1 MRIIR
6 EDQIGAFLDRLNKRA
21 SSSEREDTVQKTV
34 HTILNDV
41 RRHGDNALRRYT
53 EKFDSIKPGGLS
65 IDRKEINASARK
77 AEKAVLKSLEVSA
90 GRIRFFHERQKET
103 SWQFSRDGITVGQ
116 IIRPVRRA
124 GVYVPGGK
132 AAYPSTVLMNV
143 IPAQVAGVSEIALCV
158 PTPGGDLNPYVAC
171 AIKLLG
177 VKEVYRIG
185 GAQAVAALA
194 FGTETIQKVDKIVG
208 PGNIYVA
215 VAKRMVFG
223 EVGIDMVAGPSEI
236 LVLADKTADAAFIAS
251 DLLSQ
256 AEHDEMASAVMI
268 TNSISLAKKVS
279 AELAGRM
286 KTLKRKDIAAKAIR
300 KYGVI
305 IVSRSMQKAVD
316 IVNRIA
322 PEHLELMVAK
332 PKALLPLIQNAGAVF
347 LGKWTPEPLGDYG
360 AGPNHTL
367 PTSGTARFSSPL
379 GVYDFIKRTSLIDA
393 SRSGFMKLAETV
405 ETLADIE
412 GLEAHGNTIRVRK
425 AGMARKEVRREM

>member
-1 MRIIR
+1 MKIIR
-6 EDQIGAFLDRLNKRA
+6 EDQIVPFIDRLNKRA

-34 HTILNDV
+34 RKILHDV
-41 RRHGDNALRRYT
+41 RKQGDRALRRYT
-53 EKFDSIKPGGLS
+53 EKFDSIHLS
-65 IDRKEINASARK
+65 RLSVDKKEINASAGK
-77 AEKAVLKSLEVSA
+77 VEKTVLKSLEASA
-90 GRIRFFHERQKET
+90 GRIRIFHERQKEK
-103 SWQFSRDGITVGQ
+103 SWHFSWDGITVGQ
-116 IIRPVRRA
+116 SIRPVKRA

-143 IPAQVAGVSEIALCV
+143 IPAQVAGVEEIALCV

-194 FGTETIQKVDKIVG
+194 YGTDTIKKVDKIVG

-236 LVLADKTADAAFIAS
+236 LVLADKTANAAFIAS

-268 TNSISLAKKVS
+268 TDSISLAEEVN

-286 KTLKRKDIAAKAIR
+286 KALKRKDIASKSIR
-300 KYGVI
+300 KYGAI
-305 IVSRSMQKAVD
+305 IVTKSMKKAVD

-332 PKALLPLIQNAGAVF
+332 PKALLPVIRNAGAVF
-347 LGKWTPEPLGDYG
+347 LGKWTPEPLGDYA

-393 SRSGFMKLAETV
+393 SRSGFMKLADTV

-412 GLEAHGNTIRVRK
+412 GLEAHGNTIRVRRDVK
-425 AGMARKEVRREM
+425 RERREKK